1 MRILII
7 TSEKRSDFSS
17 APSLLA
23 LALSAMDHKVE
34 VWRNSFFERFKTPI
48 IRLNEFKKEISEFD
62 VIIAT
67 NAGQKIL
74 EFNLNLKIKKIF
86 LYYEDFDSP
95 ILPLGEFDEIWTSKN
110 FLNLLKYCNP
120 LQQKPITTRL
130 IVEPAVAPEKW
141 YPSKDWNLRKIKVA
155 YNGALQDPRKIDP
168 ILHYYMIARYKF
180 CFELRDLLHKDN
192 IGIRLPMMKRNEIS
206 NWKEEFRDTKVNL
219 HLSQEFG
226 VGQGALESGLNRC
239 ALVEYCPSDLAEDFG
254 LINGKNC
261 IVVQN
266 VKETVGAIKVLRNDD
281 QLAEMLGK
289 NLYKFA
295 LKHSYLKFIPVLSEI
310 LNEKEIVVKTT
321 KKGDKNS

>member
-1 MRILII
+1 MKILII

-23 LALSAMDHKVE
+23 LALITMGYKVE
-34 VWRNSFFERFKTPI
+34 VWRNSFFENFKTPI

-67 NAGQKIL
+67 NCGQKIL
-74 EFNLNLKIKKIF
+74 EFNINLKIKKIF

-130 IVEPAVAPEKW
+130 IVEPAIAPDHW
-141 YPSKDWNLRKIKVA
+141 SRSKIWSKRKIKVA
-155 YNGALQDPRKIDP
+155 YNGALQDPKELDP
-168 ILHYYMIARYKF
+168 LLHYYMIARYKF
-180 CFELRDLLHKDN
+180 CFELRDLLHKEN
-192 IGIRLPMMKRNEIS
+192 IGIRLPYMKRNEIS
-206 NWKEEFRDTKVNL
+206 KWKEEFRDTKINL

-226 VGQGALESGLNRC
+226 VGQGALEAGLNRC
-239 ALVEYCPSDLAEDFG
+239 ALIEYCPRDLAEESG
-254 LINGKNC
+254 LIDTRNCMIVENVREAKN
-261 IVVQN
+261 
-266 VKETVGAIKVLRNDD
+266 AIKFLRDNDHH
-281 QLAEMLGK
+281 AERLGK
-289 NLYKFA
+289 KLYLFA

-310 LNEKEIVVKTT
+310 LNEKEIVVK
-321 KKGDKNS
+321 KVKN